1 MVENHNRVGLLAL
14 FPPDADIDSS
24 RLRLEGAGIFQEQ
37 ITLLSPIPLAAPKTQ
52 ATPPF
57 WPYGITIGAGLVGIG
72 IGLFFSA
79 GTAVLYP
86 LVTGGKPIVAA
97 PVVGIISYE
106 TMMLMAVVVTF
117 VTMIVRIRRARDLTV
132 DREARIDDGRLA
144 LSVRDIH
151 DDQEAT
157 VRKILEEAGAQDIR
171 SVSADLPL
179 LESQSPA
186 HVVTMLALCCLA
198 VAGCSQDMQ
207 EQQSYQSQEAP
218 RLHSPSGS
226 IPRDSRTVISHEA
239 LAAHRMPDRAKELF
253 RINCLPCHGESGE
266 GTGPVAPYLKQLPA
280 NLRASRVRALSSTE
294 IYDIITQGKD
304 MMPSFLGELSADE
317 RMVLASFVQSM
328 RPDSPPAQ
336 P

>member
-1 MVENHNRVGLLAL
+1 MVENHTRVGLLAL
-14 FPPDADIDSS
+14 FPPEADMDTS
-24 RLRLEGAGIFQEQ
+24 RRRLEEAGIRQEQ
-37 ITLLSPIPLAAPKTQ
+37 ITLLSPIPLAAPNTE
-52 ATPPF
+52 AHPPF
-57 WPYGITIGAGLVGIG
+57 WPYGITIAAGLVGIG

-79 GTAVLYP
+79 GTAALYP

-117 VTMIVRIRRARDLTV
+117 VTMILRIRRARDLTV
-132 DREARIDDGRLA
+132 EREARIDDGRLA

-151 DDQEAT
+151 HDQEAT
-157 VRKILEEAGAQDIR
+157 VRKIMEQAGALDIR

-179 LESQSPA
+179 LEGQPSA
-186 HVVTMLALCCLA
+186 HVVGMLALCCLA
-198 VAGCSQDMQ
+198 MAGCSQDMQ

-226 IPRDSRTVISHEA
+226 IPRDSRTVISRET
-239 LAAHRMPDRAKELF
+239 LAADRMSDRAKELF

-280 NLRASRVRALSSTE
+280 NLRAPRVRALSSTE

-317 RMVLASFVQSM
+317 RMVLASFVESM
-328 RPDSPPAQ
+328 KPYSLPSQR
-336 P
+336 